1 MKIRLITFHTPKNY
15 GAVLQA
21 YSLMSYL
28 KHYSDDVEIIDY
40 NTPALREKYPLK
52 PKSKSIKQLIYNLL
66 MYSAYSQK
74 KKKFEKFD
82 AFVTN
87 KLSLTKRYE
96 SLDTLISDQLEA
108 DVVFTGSDQVF
119 NPSRIEEERKVFYL
133 DFLPSSTKKIAYAA
147 SFGVKTIPYEK
158 QDEVKHYLKSFDAT
172 SVRESSGIDIVKE
185 LSGKSAAEVLDPVFL
200 NDKEFWVNTAAPY
213 REELGDYLFYYRLMS
228 SSESDAAAQKIA
240 KEKNLKL
247 VVMTDGLIK
256 WKADKILRDVGP
268 EEFLYLMNNA
278 NYVVTDSF
286 HGVAFSLIL
295 EKQFTF
301 SDMNDR
307 TNERGLNLL
316 QKAGIEQLAYAGEKS
331 SDRELNYNEI
341 NEPLAKLINISKDY
355 ISDSL
360 GGIKL
365 D

>member
-28 KHYSDDVEIIDY
+28 KNYSDDVEIIDY
-40 NTPALREKYPLK
+40 NTPALRAKYPLK

-66 MYSAYSQK
+66 MYSTYSQK
-74 KKKFEKFD
+74 KIKFEKFD
-82 AFVTN
+82 AFVSN

-96 SLDTLISDQLEA
+96 SLEDLISDPPEA
-108 DVVFTGSDQVF
+108 DAVFTGSDQVF

-133 DFLPSSTKKIAYAA
+133 DFLPRSTQKIAYAA
-147 SFGVKTIPYEK
+147 SFGIKSIPADKEN
-158 QDEVKHYLKSFDAT
+158 EITGYLKSFDSI
-172 SVRESSGIDIVKE
+172 SVREGSGIDIVKD
-185 LSGKSAAEVLDPVFL
+185 LSGKSAVEVLDPVFL
-200 NDKEFWVNTAAPY
+200 NDKKFWQNIALPY
-213 REELGDYLFYYRLMS
+213 KEKFENYLFYYRLMS
-228 SSESDAAAQKIA
+228 SSESDAVAQRIA

-278 NYVVTDSF
+278 NYIVTDSF
-286 HGVAFSLIL
+286 HGVAFSLIF

-331 SDRELNYNEI
+331 PDRELNYYEI
-341 NEPLAKLINISKDY
+341 NERLSKLINISKDY

>member
-28 KHYSDDVEIIDY
+28 KNYSDDVKIIDY
-40 NTPALREKYPLK
+40 NTPALRAKYPLK

-74 KKKFEKFD
+74 KKKYEKFD
-82 AFVTN
+82 AFVSN

-96 SLDTLISDQLEA
+96 SLEDLISDPPEA
-108 DVVFTGSDQVF
+108 DAVFTGSDQVF

-147 SFGVKTIPYEK
+147 SFGVKSIPTDRQE
-158 QDEVKHYLKSFDAT
+158 EITHYLEEIDSI
-172 SVRESSGIDIVKE
+172 SVRESNGIDIVKE
-185 LSGKSAAEVLDPVFL
+185 LSGKPAFEVLDPVFL
-200 NDKEFWVNTAAPY
+200 NDKEFWKNVAQPY
-213 REELGDYLFYYRLMS
+213 KEKFENYLFYYRLMS
-228 SSESDAAAQKIA
+228 SPESDAVAQRIA

-278 NYVVTDSF
+278 DYIVTDSF
-286 HGVAFSLIL
+286 HGVAFSLIF

-316 QKAGIEQLAYAGEKS
+316 QKAGIERLAFGTGNAG
-331 SDRELNYNEI
+331 DRKLNYKEI
-341 NEPLAKLINISKDY
+341 NEWLSKFKNISKNY

-360 GGIKL
+360 EA
-365 D
+365 

>member
-28 KHYSDDVEIIDY
+28 KSYSDDVEIIDY
-40 NTPALREKYPLK
+40 NTPALRAKYPLK
-52 PKSKSIKQLIYNLL
+52 PKNDGLKQFIYNLL
-66 MYSAYSQK
+66 MYSANSQK
-74 KKKFEKFD
+74 KQKFEKFD
-82 AFVTN
+82 AFVSN

-96 SLDTLISDQLEA
+96 SLEDLISDPPEA
-108 DVVFTGSDQVF
+108 DAVFTGSDQVF

-147 SFGVKTIPYEK
+147 SFGVKSIPTDK
-158 QDEVKHYLKSFDAT
+158 QEEITHYLEEIDSI
-172 SVRESSGIDIVKE
+172 SVRESSGIGIVKD

-200 NDKEFWVNTAAPY
+200 NDKEFWVNTAVPY
-213 REELGDYLFYYRLMS
+213 KEELGNYLFYYKLMNS
-228 SSESDAAAQKIA
+228 FESDAAAQKIA

-247 VVMTDGLIK
+247 VVMTDALIK
-256 WKADKILRDVGP
+256 WKADKVLRDVGP

-278 NYVVTDSF
+278 NYIVTDSF
-286 HGVAFSLIL
+286 HGVAFSLIF

-301 SDMNDR
+301 SDMNNR
-307 TNERGLNLL
+307 TNDRGFNLL
-316 QKAGIEQLAYAGEKS
+316 QKAGIEQLAYVGDKS

-341 NEPLAKLINISKDY
+341 NERLGKLINISKEY

-360 GGIKL
+360 GGIRL